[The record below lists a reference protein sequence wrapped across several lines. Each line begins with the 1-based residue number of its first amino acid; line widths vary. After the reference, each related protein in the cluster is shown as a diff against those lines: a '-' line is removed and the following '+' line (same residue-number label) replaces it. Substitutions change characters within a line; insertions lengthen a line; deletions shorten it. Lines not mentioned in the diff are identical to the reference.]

1 MKGLYR
7 VYYQKTE
14 DDELMHYGVLGMKWG
29 VRRSDKG
36 YHSTGIRAALA
47 KRSND
52 KVDKS
57 FKKWQD
63 NSKKRDSAIELG
75 KKANA
80 SKIAY
85 EKDKTNKSLKNE
97 YKQANKEY
105 KKALKLNTTYRK
117 GVVKQEVGRD
127 AARKYLSEARKVK
140 KQMKNDPA
148 NKDLQKQ
155 YNSLMS
161 NHDTSRAK
169 ERRAVDIA
177 SKRSAKKAAMKRTM
191 TMTVKAAA
199 GTAAI
204 ATGTYAVNR
213 YLSNH
218 QVTLNG
224 NRVQFSRQNVN
235 DVVDLA
241 KKAKNLMGYFV

>member
-1 MKGLYR
+1 MEYVAIK
-7 VYYQKTE
+7 KN

-29 VRRSDKG
+29 VRRSGKG
-36 YHSTGIRAALA
+36 YRSTGIRSILA

-75 KKANA
+75 KKANT

-85 EKDKTNKSLKNE
+85 EKDKNNKTLKSE
-97 YKQANKEY
+97 YKQDNKEY
-105 KKALKLNTTYRK
+105 KKALKINTTYRK
-117 GVVKQEVGRD
+117 GVVKQEVERD
-127 AARKYLSEARKVK
+127 AARKYLSEAKKVK
-140 KQMKNDPA
+140 KQMSNDPM
-148 NKDLQKQ
+148 NKNLQKQ
-155 YNSLMS
+155 YDSLMS
-161 NHDTSRAK
+161 KHDVNRANA
-169 ERRAVDIA
+169 RRAVDIA
-177 SKRSAKKAAMKRTM
+177 SKRSNKKASIKRTM

-204 ATGTYAVNR
+204 AGGTYAVNR

-224 NRVQFSRQNVN
+224 KRVSFSAQKVN
-235 DVVDLA
+235 DIVGIA
-241 KKAKNLMGYFV
+241 KKAKDFMGYFA

>member
-1 MKGLYR
+1 MEYVAIK
-7 VYYQKTE
+7 KN

-29 VRRSDKG
+29 VRRSGKG
-36 YHSTGIRAALA
+36 YRSTGIRSILA

-75 KKANA
+75 KKANT

-85 EKDKTNKSLKNE
+85 EKDQNNKTLKSE
-97 YKQANKEY
+97 YKQDNKEY
-105 KKALKLNTTYRK
+105 KKALKINTTYRK
-117 GVVKQEVGRD
+117 GVVKQEVERD
-127 AARKYLSEARKVK
+127 AARKYLSEAKKVK
-140 KQMKNDPA
+140 KQMSNDPM
-148 NKDLQKQ
+148 NKNLQKQ
-155 YNSLMS
+155 YDSLMS
-161 NHDTSRAK
+161 KHDVNRANA
-169 ERRAVDIA
+169 RRAVDIA
-177 SKRSAKKAAMKRTM
+177 SKRSNKKASIKRTM

-204 ATGTYAVNR
+204 AGGTYAVNR

-224 NRVQFSRQNVN
+224 KRVSFSAQKVN
-235 DVVDLA
+235 DIVGIA
-241 KKAKNLMGYFV
+241 KKAKDFMGYFA

>member
-1 MKGLYR
+1 MKY
-7 VYYQKTE
+7 VAIKKKN
-14 DDELMHYGVLGMKWG
+14 DDELMHYGILGMKWG
-29 VRRSDKG
+29 IRRSGKG
-36 YHSTGIRAALA
+36 YRSTGIRSALA

-75 KKANA
+75 KKANT

-85 EKDKTNKSLKNE
+85 EKDKSNKTLKSE
-97 YKQANKEY
+97 YKQDNKEY

-127 AARKYLSEARKVK
+127 AARKYLSEAKKVK
-140 KQMKNDPA
+140 GQMSNDPM
-148 NKDLQKQ
+148 NKNLQKQ
-155 YNSLMS
+155 YDSLMS
-161 NHDTSRAK
+161 KHDVNRANA
-169 ERRAVDIA
+169 RRAVDIA
-177 SKRSAKKAAMKRTM
+177 SKRSNKKASIKRAM

-199 GTAAI
+199 GTAAM
-204 ATGTYAVNR
+204 AGGAYAVNR

-224 NRVQFSRQNVN
+224 KRVSFSAQKVN
-235 DVVDLA
+235 DIVEMA
-241 KKAKNLMGYFV
+241 NKAKDFMGYFV

>member
-1 MKGLYR
+1 MKY
-7 VYYQKTE
+7 VAIKKN

-29 VRRSDKG
+29 VRRSGKG
-36 YHSTGIRAALA
+36 YRSTGIRSALA

-75 KKANA
+75 KKANT

-85 EKDKTNKSLKNE
+85 EKDKSNKTLKSE
-97 YKQANKEY
+97 YKQDNKEY

-127 AARKYLSEARKVK
+127 AARKYLSEAKKVK
-140 KQMKNDPA
+140 RQMDNDPM
-148 NKDLQKQ
+148 NKNLQKQ
-155 YNSLMS
+155 YDSLMS
-161 NHDTSRAK
+161 KHDVNRANA
-169 ERRAVDIA
+169 RRAVDIA
-177 SKRSAKKAAMKRTM
+177 SKRSNKKASIKRAM

-199 GTAAI
+199 GTAAM
-204 ATGTYAVNR
+204 AGGAYAVNR

-224 NRVQFSRQNVN
+224 KRVSFSAQKVN
-235 DVVDLA
+235 DIVEMA
-241 KKAKNLMGYFV
+241 NKAKDFMGYFV